1 MQARTSK
8 NMECLSMELKAFEKS
23 RRRVHYS
30 LGGMLASLWTEFT
43 ACTMA
48 SDPTLTP
55 TPNWSGVR
63 VSMAS
68 DRARWETFRCKAAE
82 NFPHSDGS
90 QATSLLLGCQK
101 GSTSEM
107 WDDIRRAVAGAQ
119 ELDDSSERTGCM
131 S

>member
-68 DRARWETFRCKAAE
+68 DRARWERHLDVRRRRTSPTAMGRRPPPFFLDARRVAPQRCGMISGGQWPAHRSWMTPVSA
-82 NFPHSDGS
+82 
-90 QATSLLLGCQK
+90 
-101 GSTSEM
+101 
-107 WDDIRRAVAGAQ
+107 RVA
-119 ELDDSSERTGCM
+119 
-131 S
+131 